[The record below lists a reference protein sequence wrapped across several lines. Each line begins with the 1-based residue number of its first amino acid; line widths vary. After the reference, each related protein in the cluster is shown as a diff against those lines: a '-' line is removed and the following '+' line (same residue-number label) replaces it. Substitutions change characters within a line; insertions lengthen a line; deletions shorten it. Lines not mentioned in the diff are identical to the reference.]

1 MFLTLL
7 LSTLGAVAQAQNT
20 VSIGSAEMEYL
31 SLGETVG
38 LPMTMDNTDDIVAV
52 ELTVQLPKG
61 SSINAN
67 GCQLTPAR
75 ANGHQISAACID
87 GDNNIYKVTAFS
99 ASNKPF

>member
-1 MFLTLL
+1 MKKIMMFLTLL

-38 LPMTMDNTDDIVAV
+38 LPVTMDNTDDIVAV

-61 SSINAN
+61 SSIS
-67 GCQLTPAR
+67 P
-75 ANGHQISAACID
+75 
-87 GDNNIYKVTAFS
+87 VTGLL
-99 ASNKPF
+99 